1 MGVVIDSSV
10 FVAAERGLL
19 DLGDRLAQRAS
30 ERAAISAITVSELLH
45 GVHRAA
51 PAGIK
56 NRREAFVE
64 HILSTIEVLPFDEV
78 AARTHARLWAGL
90 AAKGT
95 NIGPHDLIIA
105 ATAVVHACAVAT
117 RDQKS
122 FPKIPGLSVEVW
134 E

>member
-1 MGVVIDSSV
+1 VGVVIDSSV
-10 FVAAERGLL
+10 FVAAERGAL
-19 DLGDRLAQRAS
+19 DLGDRLAARVG

-51 PAGIK
+51 PAAVK

-64 HILSTIEVLPFDEV
+64 HILGTIEVLPFDEV
-78 AARTHARLWAGL
+78 AARTHARLWASL
-90 AAKGT
+90 AVKGT
-95 NIGPHDLIIA
+95 NIGAHDLIIA
-105 ATAVVHACAVAT
+105 ATAIVHARAVAT

-134 E
+134 K